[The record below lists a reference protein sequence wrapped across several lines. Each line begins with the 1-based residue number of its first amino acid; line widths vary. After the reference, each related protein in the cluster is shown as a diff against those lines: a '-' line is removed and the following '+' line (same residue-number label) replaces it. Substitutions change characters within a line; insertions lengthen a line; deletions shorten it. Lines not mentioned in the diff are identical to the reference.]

1 MILLRKQYIGGVIM
15 TLEKRDLVK
24 CIILSIVTCGIY
36 LIYWNVQMGKDA
48 VHVKDANDDG
58 TLEILLMI
66 FFPFIG
72 FYLAE
77 KKFNEGCQE
86 KGIPHDDRSII
97 YLVLGLLSY
106 SFVNAIIMQ
115 SDLNKLADAG
125 FDISGNNY
133 YTNGYQNPPQYGNQ
147 QQYGDP
153 QNNQY
158 NNPPYEQQNFNQQNP
173 NQQNYYN
180 PYDNNNGQNNP
191 NG

>member
-1 MILLRKQYIGGVIM
+1 M
-15 TLEKRDLVK
+15 TIEKRDLVK

-36 LIYWNVQMGKDA
+36 LIYWNVQLGRDA
-48 VHVKDANDDG
+48 VHVKDTNDDG

-77 KKFNEGCQE
+77 KKFAEGCQA
-86 KGIPHDDRSII
+86 KGIAHDDRSII

-106 SFVNAIIMQ
+106 SMIDAIIMQ
-115 SDLNKLADAG
+115 NDLNKLAEAG
-125 FDISGNNY
+125 YDISGNNY

-147 QQYGDP
+147 QQYGAP
-153 QNNQY
+153 QDNQY
-158 NNPPYEQQNFNQQNP
+158 NNAPYQQNP
-173 NQQNYYN
+173 NQQAPDQQNYYN